1 MRQDTDEETM
11 MMMFIMVLIQ
21 LSKAVLVHVF

>member
-21 LSKAVLVHVF
+21 LSKAVLVYVF

>member
-21 LSKAVLVHVF
+21 LSKAVLVLVF

>member
-1 MRQDTDEETM
+1 MRQATDEETM

>member
-1 MRQDTDEETM
+1 MRQATDEETM

-21 LSKAVLVHVF
+21 LSKAVLVLVF